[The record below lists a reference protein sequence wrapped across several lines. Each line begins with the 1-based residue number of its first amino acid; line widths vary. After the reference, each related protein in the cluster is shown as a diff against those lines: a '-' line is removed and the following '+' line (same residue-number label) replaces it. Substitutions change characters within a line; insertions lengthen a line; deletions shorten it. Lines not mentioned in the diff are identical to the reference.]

1 MPGQLSSKVLNLLKQ
16 TTCTF
21 CLKRFSS
28 VQAKTNDLDPFSKM
42 HSQFS
47 DQLPAGY
54 IIINILCFK
63 WLHIVVRL
71 KINSGYMFGVWRNT
85 VL

>member
-1 MPGQLSSKVLNLLKQ
+1 MSGQLSSKVLNLLKQ

-21 CLKRFSS
+21 CSKRCSS
-28 VQAKTNDLDPFSKM
+28 VQPKTNDLDPFSKM

-47 DQLPAGY
+47 GKLQAGY
-54 IIINILCFK
+54 IIINIFCFK
-63 WLHIVVRL
+63 WLHIVVRP